1 MAFLNRCRR
10 TCARAA
16 VVAAGLVLLDGVL
29 PRPAAGAA
37 APIVST
43 QEVHAAFTLNLTR
56 FVTWPEAAFKAPDA
70 PLIIGT
76 FPRDPINEELDEAA
90 RGEVIE
96 GRPIRTI
103 RLQTLDDIAKC
114 HAVFLSKS
122 MGRHSAVVERAA
134 GRPILTI
141 SDADGFLQLGGHV
154 RFVPGPARTALR
166 ISVDNL
172 KASRLE
178 CRAQLLRLAAA
189 P

>member
-10 TCARAA
+10 ACGATL
-16 VVAAGLVLLDGVL
+16 VAAGIALLECML
-29 PRPAAGAA
+29 PRTSVGAA

-56 FVTWPEAAFKAPDA
+56 FVTWPETAFKARDD
-70 PLIIGT
+70 PLVIGT

-90 RGEVIE
+90 RGEVVE
-96 GRPIRTI
+96 GRPIRTM

-114 HAVFLSKS
+114 HVVFVSKGI
-122 MGRHSAVVERAA
+122 GRQRALVERAA
-134 GRPILTI
+134 GKPILTI
-141 SDADGFLQLGGHV
+141 SDADGFLELGGHV

-178 CRAQLLRLAAA
+178 GRAQLLRIAAE